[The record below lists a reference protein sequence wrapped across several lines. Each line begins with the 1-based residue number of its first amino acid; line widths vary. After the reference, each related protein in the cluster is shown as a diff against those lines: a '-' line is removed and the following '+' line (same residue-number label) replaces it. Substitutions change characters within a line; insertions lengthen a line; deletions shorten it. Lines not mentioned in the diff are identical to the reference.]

1 MGWRWWHF
9 LFDVFVEKWF
19 GWIRALGW
27 VWLGCVELLGRCW
40 WMRVVRGTGLGPSLT
55 AAHSEAAPNLSP
67 PPCEPR
73 CAGYREYRE
82 YRVRL
87 ECLGLAWHVVITW
100 LRWLP
105 GLWVHETFPCSF
117 AAWTVGGGQLTG
129 RGGWGPP
136 LNAQQSVKAP
146 AHPGT
151 AAGLPRPS
159 ATMPAHPPHPP
170 LPTNPH

>member
-9 LFDVFVEKWF
+9 LLGIFVFSGFEKWF
-19 GWIRALGW
+19 GWSGS
-27 VWLGCVELLGRCW
+27 VELLGRCW

-67 PPCEPR
+67 SPRGPR
-73 CAGYREYRE
+73 CAGCRE
-82 YRVRL
+82 YRVCR
-87 ECLGLAWHVVITW
+87 ENTLACICFSNPH
-100 LRWLP
+100 
-105 GLWVHETFPCSF
+105 

-151 AAGLPRPS
+151 AAGHPRPS

-170 LPTNPH
+170 LPTTHTNNQQTQAAFFFATPR